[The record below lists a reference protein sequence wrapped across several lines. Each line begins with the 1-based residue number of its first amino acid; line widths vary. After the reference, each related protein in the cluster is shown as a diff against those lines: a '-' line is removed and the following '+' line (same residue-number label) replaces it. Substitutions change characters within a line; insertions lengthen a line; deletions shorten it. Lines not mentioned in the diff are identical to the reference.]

1 MQTPKMTAFIFRHD
15 RTTGCQW
22 KKKNMISLEKLVILT
37 DWTNG
42 IRLLKCSAL
51 LLLWNWT
58 FVSGELP
65 T

>member
-1 MQTPKMTAFIFRHD
+1 VSM
-15 RTTGCQW
+15 
-22 KKKNMISLEKLVILT
+22 KKKTMISLENLVILT